1 MKFFALPLSLDFVI
15 IARPVRPPTVGPAG
29 HNISDFLSVNEK
41 CNQRRRFSANLRTCT
56 VQIRI
61 FKCCVELRVSVN
73 RNQFL
78 SQLDHHFKQYE
89 YSKKHRENDLAQGF
103 VVGREGR

>member
-29 HNISDFLSVNEK
+29 HNISDFVSVNEMQPQK
-41 CNQRRRFSANLRTCT
+41 KIFGQSPDLHS
-56 VQIRI
+56 QERI

-89 YSKKHRENDLAQGF
+89 
-103 VVGREGR
+103 